1 MVTLQ
6 RRQNNH
12 TRSSSSGRLPVIEDD
27 EDDIV
32 KEIQYMQIKSEM
44 KRIEDLDCWT
54 KWKYMTWVCFGC
66 AFIPYTNL
74 IPQNNNTTNEWR
86 IDIGWRLNV
95 FCFVAGVLIH
105 CEHCRRIDSL
115 KDAKI
120 VEIGRETYT
129 KIKYVYYG
137 LVMVSYFY
145 DDGIWWSYINSLICI
160 IIAFLC
166 DIKSGRRIN
175 NAGAWI
181 RICITIICCSIIG
194 FVYYVITKIIIW
206 EHQEE
211 EEEEDNK

>member
-32 KEIQYMQIKSEM
+32 KEIQDMQIKSEM

-74 IPQNNNTTNEWR
+74 IPQNNTNNEWR
-86 IDIGWRLNV
+86 KDIGWLNV
-95 FCFVAGVLIH
+95 CCFVAGVLVH
-105 CEHCRRIDSL
+105 CERCRRIDAL

-129 KIKYVYYG
+129 KIKYVCYG

-145 DDGIWWSYINSLICI
+145 DGGIWSSYLSLICI
-160 IIAFLC
+160 MIAILS
-166 DIKSGRRIN
+166 DIKSGRIDN

-181 RICITIICCSIIG
+181 RICVAIICCSIIG

-211 EEEEDNK
+211 EEEEEENK